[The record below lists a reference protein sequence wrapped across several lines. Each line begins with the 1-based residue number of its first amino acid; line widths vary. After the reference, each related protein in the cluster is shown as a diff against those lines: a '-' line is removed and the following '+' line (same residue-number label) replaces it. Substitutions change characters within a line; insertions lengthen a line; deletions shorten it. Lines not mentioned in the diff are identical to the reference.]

1 MNVVIHGIGWGIL
14 AAAMMLSMKAV
25 ARKRG
30 AKETRRS
37 WRTVVM
43 CMILVAVSVL
53 EGCRIAS
60 ENFLIAEEARL
71 AISYFLILGAAVIDE
86 KMRIIP
92 NFIPGIMV
100 LSSLVIVAI
109 KALMGGNVGTDV
121 AGAIL
126 GALLCG
132 VVLGIADKAS
142 KGGIG
147 KGDIKLLMAHGF
159 LCGTNIVFSTLLLA
173 LLCCAVFSAGMV
185 LLKKCTA
192 KDHLA
197 FGPFLYVGYAV
208 MLFFT
213 IY

>member
-1 MNVVIHGIGWGIL
+1 MHGIGWGIL

-30 AKETRRS
+30 EKETRRS

-43 CMILVAVSVL
+43 CLILVVVSVL

-71 AISYFLILGAAVIDE
+71 TISYFLILGAAVIDE

>member
-30 AKETRRS
+30 AKEARRS

-43 CMILVAVSVL
+43 CLILVAVSVL
-53 EGCRIAS
+53 EGCRIAAG
-60 ENFLIAEEARL
+60 NFLIAEEARL
-71 AISYFLILGAAVIDE
+71 TISYFLILGAAVIDE

-109 KALMGGNVGTDV
+109 KALMGGNVGTDL

-159 LCGTNIVFSTLLLA
+159 LCGTNIVFSSLLLA

>member
-30 AKETRRS
+30 AEETRRS

-43 CMILVAVSVL
+43 CLILVAVSVL

>member
-30 AKETRRS
+30 AKEARRS

-43 CMILVAVSVL
+43 CLILVAVSVL
-53 EGCRIAS
+53 EGCRIAAG
-60 ENFLIAEEARL
+60 NFLIAEEARL
-71 AISYFLILGAAVIDE
+71 TISYFLILGAAVIDE

-109 KALMGGNVGTDV
+109 KALMGGNVGTDL

>member
-1 MNVVIHGIGWGIL
+1 M
-14 AAAMMLSMKAV
+14 
-25 ARKRG
+25 
-30 AKETRRS
+30 
-37 WRTVVM
+37 
-43 CMILVAVSVL
+43 
-53 EGCRIAS
+53 
-60 ENFLIAEEARL
+60 
-71 AISYFLILGAAVIDE
+71 
-86 KMRIIP
+86 
-92 NFIPGIMV
+92 
-100 LSSLVIVAI
+100 
-109 KALMGGNVGTDV
+109 
-121 AGAIL
+121 

>member
-43 CMILVAVSVL
+43 CLILVAVSVL

-86 KMRIIP
+86 KLRIIP

>member
-37 WRTVVM
+37 WRTGVM
-43 CMILVAVSVL
+43 CLILVAVSVL
-53 EGCRIAS
+53 EGCRIATRD
-60 ENFLIAEEARL
+60 FLIAEEVRL
-71 AISYFLILGAAVIDE
+71 TISYFLILGAAVIDE

-109 KALMGGNVGTDV
+109 KALMGGNVGTDL

>member
-43 CMILVAVSVL
+43 CLILVAVSVL

-121 AGAIL
+121 AEAIL

>member
-1 MNVVIHGIGWGIL
+1 MHGIGWGIL
-14 AAAMMLSMKAV
+14 AVAMMLSMKAV
-25 ARKRG
+25 ALKRG
-30 AKETRRS
+30 AKEIGRS

-43 CMILVAVSVL
+43 CLIFVAVSVL
-53 EGCRIAS
+53 EGCRIATGD
-60 ENFLIAEEARL
+60 FLIAEETRL

-86 KMRIIP
+86 KMHIIP

-109 KALMGGNVGTDV
+109 KALMGGNVGTDL

>member
-43 CMILVAVSVL
+43 CLILVTVSVL

>member
-43 CMILVAVSVL
+43 CLILVAVSVL

-208 MLFFT
+208 MIFFT

>member
-14 AAAMMLSMKAV
+14 AAAMMLSMEAV

-30 AKETRRS
+30 AKETHRS

-43 CMILVAVSVL
+43 CLILVAVSVL
-53 EGCRIAS
+53 EGYRITAG
-60 ENFLIAEEARL
+60 NFLIAEEARL
-71 AISYFLILGAAVIDE
+71 TISYFLILGAAVIDE

-109 KALMGGNVGTDV
+109 KALMGGNVGTDL

>member
-43 CMILVAVSVL
+43 CLILVAVSGL

-208 MLFFT
+208 LLFFT

>member
-43 CMILVAVSVL
+43 CLILVAVSVL

>member
-43 CMILVAVSVL
+43 CLILVAVSVL

-92 NFIPGIMV
+92 NFIPRIMV

>member
-43 CMILVAVSVL
+43 CLILVAVSVL
-53 EGCRIAS
+53 EGCRIATRD
-60 ENFLIAEEARL
+60 FLIAEEVRL
-71 AISYFLILGAAVIDE
+71 TISYFLILGAAVIDE

-109 KALMGGNVGTDV
+109 KALMGGNVGTDL

-173 LLCCAVFSAGMV
+173 
-185 LLKKCTA
+185 
-192 KDHLA
+192 
-197 FGPFLYVGYAV
+197 P
-208 MLFFT
+208 
-213 IY
+213 

>member
-37 WRTVVM
+37 WRTVVL
-43 CMILVAVSVL
+43 CLILVAVSVL

>member
-43 CMILVAVSVL
+43 CLILVAVSVL

-109 KALMGGNVGTDV
+109 KALMGGNVGTDL

>member
-37 WRTVVM
+37 WRTVEM
-43 CMILVAVSVL
+43 CLILVAVSVL

>member
-43 CMILVAVSVL
+43 CLILVAVSVL

-71 AISYFLILGAAVIDE
+71 AISYFLMLGAAVIDE

>member
-1 MNVVIHGIGWGIL
+1 MRCSRCCIGNCGQ
-14 AAAMMLSMKAV
+14 
-25 ARKRG
+25 RHP
-30 AKETRRS
+30 KEES
-37 WRTVVM
+37 
-43 CMILVAVSVL
+43 
-53 EGCRIAS
+53 
-60 ENFLIAEEARL
+60 
-71 AISYFLILGAAVIDE
+71 
-86 KMRIIP
+86 
-92 NFIPGIMV
+92 
-100 LSSLVIVAI
+100 
-109 KALMGGNVGTDV
+109 
-121 AGAIL
+121 
-126 GALLCG
+126 
-132 VVLGIADKAS
+132 
-142 KGGIG
+142 G

>member
-30 AKETRRS
+30 AKGTRRS

-43 CMILVAVSVL
+43 CLILVAVSVL

>member
-43 CMILVAVSVL
+43 CLILVAVSVL

-197 FGPFLYVGYAV
+197 FGTFLYVGYAV

>member
-43 CMILVAVSVL
+43 CLILVAVSVL

-173 LLCCAVFSAGMV
+173 LLCCAVFSAGKV

>member
-14 AAAMMLSMKAV
+14 AAAMMLPMKAV

-30 AKETRRS
+30 AKETRRG

-43 CMILVAVSVL
+43 CLILGAVSVL
-53 EGCRIAS
+53 EGCRIATRD
-60 ENFLIAEEARL
+60 FLIAEEVRL
-71 AISYFLILGAAVIDE
+71 TISYFLILGAAVIDE

-109 KALMGGNVGTDV
+109 KALMGGNVGIDL

-142 KGGIG
+142 KGV
-147 KGDIKLLMAHGF
+147 IKLLMAHGF

>member
-14 AAAMMLSMKAV
+14 AAAMMLPMKAV

-30 AKETRRS
+30 AKETRRG
-37 WRTVVM
+37 WRAGGM
-43 CMILVAVSVL
+43 CLLFLAVSVL
-53 EGCRIAS
+53 EGYRIATRD
-60 ENFLIAEEARL
+60 FLIAEEVRL
-71 AISYFLILGAAVIDE
+71 TISYFLILGAAVIDE

-109 KALMGGNVGTDV
+109 KALMGGNVGTDL